1 MCSIVNADLFC
12 LYLPINFINTTIM
25 RKVQLL
31 FVCLMLSAAAFA
43 ADKVVKLPKPNLNRT
58 GTVMK
63 ALSERQSTREYY
75 GRPTESIVRMLE
87 NERLLPL

>member
-1 MCSIVNADLFC
+1 MNADLFC

-43 ADKVVKLPKPNLNRT
+43 ADKVVKLPKPNLYKYGKNI
-58 GTVMK
+58 VKLM
-63 ALSERQSTREYY
+63 RE
-75 GRPTESIVRMLE
+75 IIAADL
-87 NERLLPL
+87 